1 VFRTCFNHTD
11 KLNVSVAFKVS
22 VTVNILY
29 VESFEAKFVFKRFE
43 KSQIYKAKEIS
54 VKIKWH
60 FFFFLFRNCKFYKL
74 MENNL

>member
-1 VFRTCFNHTD
+1 VFSTCFNHAD
-11 KLNVSVAFKVS
+11 KLNVSVAFQVS

-29 VESFEAKFVFKRFE
+29 VESFEAKFVRKRFE
-43 KSQIYKAKEIS
+43 KSLIYKAKEIS

-60 FFFFLFRNCKFYKL
+60 LLFFLFRNCKFYKL